1 MIIPK
6 EEFLEF
12 IDDFWTKSNNGD
24 NKEAYGILFK
34 RNYMRIFSAK
44 TLYAIIEGH
53 DSKYALVSFQSIIH
67 DYTKPNKTKAE
78 VIYYFD
84 AVHELNRSMYSC
96 YFSKIKLISD
106 SSVEAENKF
115 SYIESLS

>member
-6 EEFLEF
+6 EDFLEF

-24 NKEAYGILFK
+24 SREAYGILFK
-34 RNYMRIFSAK
+34 KNYMRIFSTK
-44 TLYAIIEGH
+44 TLYAIIEGY
-53 DSKYALVSFQSIIH
+53 DSKNALVSFQSIIH
-67 DYTKPNKTKAE
+67 DYTKPNKTTAE

-84 AVHELNRSMYSC
+84 AVHDLNRSMYNC

-106 SSVEAENKF
+106 SSIEAENKL